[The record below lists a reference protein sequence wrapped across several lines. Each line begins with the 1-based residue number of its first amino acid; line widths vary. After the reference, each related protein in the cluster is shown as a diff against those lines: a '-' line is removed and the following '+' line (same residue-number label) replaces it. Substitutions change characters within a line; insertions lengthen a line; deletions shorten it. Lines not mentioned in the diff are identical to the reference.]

1 MASFSFKNSSEISIQ
16 CWNIHGIFSKVN
28 GFTYNKLQNPD
39 FINHT
44 LSKQIFGLVETQHV
58 ADDIDHLQML
68 GFKCFQAC
76 RKKLKY
82 GRKHGGLA
90 VYVSNKLTPGVEK
103 VPTQGSET
111 IVIKLKKDF
120 FRLQTDI
127 FILFSYCVPANS
139 SYTIRT
145 QFEPFPDLE
154 HKIGNLGPN
163 SNLICFGDYN
173 ARTGQ
178 LIDYIENEDN
188 TDLTLP
194 HDYQVDTVATY
205 PRGNMDGVTNKY
217 GEALISLCKN
227 VPLRI
232 CNGRKLGDIQ
242 GSFTC
247 HNWNGQSTVD
257 YCLASPAIY
266 KKNKNF

>member
-1 MASFSFKNSSEISIQ
+1 M
-16 CWNIHGIFSKVN
+16 
-28 GFTYNKLQNPD
+28 
-39 FINHT
+39 
-44 LSKQIFGLVETQHV
+44 VETQHV
-58 ADDIDHLQML
+58 ADDIDHLQIL

-111 IVIKLKKDF
+111 IVIKLKKEI

-266 KKNKNF
+266 KKIKTFKVNDFLPTLSDHCSIEIKLRVNVPKN